1 MLNKLAQRFGGD
13 NVGLYRDDGLLLLK
27 GTGGRQAE
35 LARKQLHET
44 FKKFNLRITAEINYH
59 TVNFLDVTF
68 DLKEERYIPYR
79 KPNNDPL
86 YIDSRSNHPPCI
98 IKQLPV
104 SINERLCSLSSDE
117 KSFESIAPI
126 YEDALK
132 RSRFNMKLS
141 YSEKHKATPTQSK
154 TTRKRNII
162 WFNPPY
168 SKNVKTNVAQKF
180 LRLID
185 KHFPKSSKLHKIF
198 NRNSIKVSYSCM
210 PNVKSNISSHNHRV
224 LKKANASTNAKL
236 CNCRDKNECPLGGK
250 CLTSSVVYQ
259 AAITTKDTAH
269 QTKNY
274 IGVTAGPF
282 KERFNN
288 HKKSI
293 NNYCY
298 RKETELSKYAWE
310 LKEQDIQFDIKWSV
324 IKRVPAYS
332 AGKKSCELCLEE
344 KLLILKSKK
353 EQTLNKRSEL
363 FAKCRHKNKFSAQKF
378 QSARINCNSNCKR
391 KRQTIAIK
399 HLT

>member
-1 MLNKLAQRFGGD
+1 
-13 NVGLYRDDGLLLLK
+13 
-27 GTGGRQAE
+27 
-35 LARKQLHET
+35 
-44 FKKFNLRITAEINYH
+44 
-59 TVNFLDVTF
+59 
-68 DLKEERYIPYR
+68 
-79 KPNNDPL
+79 
-86 YIDSRSNHPPCI
+86 
-98 IKQLPV
+98 
-104 SINERLCSLSSDE
+104 
-117 KSFESIAPI
+117 
-126 YEDALK
+126 
-132 RSRFNMKLS
+132 MKLS
-141 YSEKHKATPTQSK
+141 YSETHKASPTQSK

-162 WFNPPY
+162 WFNPLY

-185 KHFPKSSKLHKIF
+185 KHFPKSSKLHKIL

-210 PNVKSNISSHNHRV
+210 PNIKSNISSHNHRV
-224 LKKANASTNAKL
+224 LKKAKASTNVKL

-250 CLTSSVVYQ
+250 CLTPSVVYK

-288 HKKSI
+288 HRKSI
-293 NNYCY
+293 NNFSY

-310 LKEQDIQFDIKWSV
+310 LKEQGMQFDIKWSV

-332 AGKKSCELCLEE
+332 AGGKSCELCLEE

-363 FAKCRHKNKFSAQKF
+363 FAKCRHKNKFSAQNF
-378 QSARINCNSNCKR
+378 QRARINCNSNCKR
-391 KRQTIAIK
+391 KSKSNVSK
-399 HLT
+399 HLS